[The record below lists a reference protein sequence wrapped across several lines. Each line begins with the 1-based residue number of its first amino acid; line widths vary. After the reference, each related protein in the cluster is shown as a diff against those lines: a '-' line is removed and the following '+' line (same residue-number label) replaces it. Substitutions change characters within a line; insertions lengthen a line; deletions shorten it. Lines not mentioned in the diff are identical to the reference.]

1 MANLL
6 LLILKHPLQALL
18 FTHSFLSQ
26 ALLVLLRRLLLPHFP
41 VYQPL
46 RLQLQRAY
54 LSSASLMFPD
64 LTHRLP
70 VGNLPARRARK
81 VNENSP
87 AYLIPG
93 TRHVSDFAR
102 KEKGTTPKCVVL
114 YAHGGGYARGERAR
128 GEARMYLNYMERW
141 VASARKT
148 SLDLAFFTV
157 EYREF
162 LEDMAVYL

>member
-1 MANLL
+1 
-6 LLILKHPLQALL
+6 
-18 FTHSFLSQ
+18 
-26 ALLVLLRRLLLPHFP
+26 VLLRRLLLPHFP
-41 VYQPL
+41 VYQSL

-54 LSSASLMFPD
+54 LSSASLTFPD

-70 VGNLPARRARK
+70 VGNISPRRARK
-81 VNENSP
+81 VDETVP

-93 TRHVSDFAR
+93 TCDLADFAR
-102 KEKGTTPKCVVL
+102 KGKGATQRCIVL
-114 YAHGGGYARGERAR
+114 YAHGGGYAR

-141 VASARKT
+141 LASARKR

-162 LEDMAVYL
+162 LSP

>member
-26 ALLVLLRRLLLPHFP
+26 ALLVLLRRFLLPHFP
-41 VYQPL
+41 VYQSI

-54 LSSASLMFPD
+54 LSSASLTFPN

-70 VGNLPARRARK
+70 VGDVSPRRARK
-81 VNENSP
+81 FDENVP
-87 AYLIPG
+87 GYLIPG
-93 TRHVSDFAR
+93 THHLSDFAQ
-102 KEKGTTPKCVVL
+102 KEQCTRQRCVVL
-114 YAHGGGYARGERAR
+114 FAHGGGYAR

-141 VASARKT
+141 FLRAMNQA
-148 SLDLAFFTV
+148 LDLAFFTV
-157 EYREF
+157 EYRECIPNTTNS
-162 LEDMAVYL
+162 A